1 MNKKQNKST
10 STKKN
15 KTMNN
20 KLLEKAV
27 DCEPIGVI
35 YSISST
41 KVKTLSIIF

>member
-20 KLLEKAV
+20 KEEYTSEVA
-27 DCEPIGVI
+27 P
-35 YSISST
+35 SSYKSRRKGT
-41 KVKTLSIIF
+41 SKK